1 MNRKEFLRLCGIAMP
16 FSLMGIPT
24 NMLSAPKSP
33 KKKKFSFAFF
43 TDVHLNTE
51 NRGHCNEGLQKAL
64 ADAKKRNVD
73 FILFGGDNVETDH
86 LGQENE
92 QTANNLHARF
102 RKIIDESG
110 TTCHFTIGNHDRYY
124 FCEGEKDA
132 TGYKLFEKYFGKSQ
146 HSFDHKGVHFIA
158 LNSLN
163 PDPNGQFCIGSEQM
177 EWLKNDLN
185 SIGKER
191 PIVVSLHVPMLSLYY
206 PVVEGNFKGLDMVT
220 DTKAVFELLKA
231 YNLKL
236 ILQGHQHIHEEILE
250 RNHQFITG
258 GAISANWW
266 NGSLADTEEGYILV
280 HVDADYN
287 FSWEY
292 IDYQWE
298 AIK

>member
-1 MNRKEFLRLCGIAMP
+1 
-16 FSLMGIPT
+16 
-24 NMLSAPKSP
+24 
-33 KKKKFSFAFF
+33 
-43 TDVHLNTE
+43 
-51 NRGHCNEGLQKAL
+51 
-64 ADAKKRNVD
+64 
-73 FILFGGDNVETDH
+73 
-86 LGQENE
+86 
-92 QTANNLHARF
+92 
-102 RKIIDESG
+102 
-110 TTCHFTIGNHDRYY
+110 
-124 FCEGEKDA
+124 
-132 TGYKLFEKYFGKSQ
+132 
-146 HSFDHKGVHFIA
+146 
-158 LNSLN
+158 
-163 PDPNGQFCIGSEQM
+163 M

-191 PIVVSLHVPMLSLYY
+191 PVVVSLHVPMLSLYY
-206 PVVEGNFKGLDMVT
+206 PVVEGNFKGIDMVT